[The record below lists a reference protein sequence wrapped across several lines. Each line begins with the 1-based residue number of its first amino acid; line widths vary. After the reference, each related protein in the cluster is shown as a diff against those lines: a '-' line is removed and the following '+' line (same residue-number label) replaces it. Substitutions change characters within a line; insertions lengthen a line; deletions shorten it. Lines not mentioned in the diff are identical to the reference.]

1 MTDNEYLPGNEVAD
15 ATFLM
20 IEFEMFGK
28 NKVQWSPEVIKIEGN
43 N

>member
-1 MTDNEYLPGNEVAD
+1 MTDNEYLPGNEAAD

-28 NKVQWSPEVIKIEGN
+28 KQSAMVTGSDKD
-43 N
+43 